1 MCLLLNN
8 YIIKTKEIIMLV
20 MEIIAVVFAYV
31 VIAKVLMSVIEKGGD
46 NE

>member
-1 MCLLLNN
+1 
-8 YIIKTKEIIMLV
+8 MLV
-20 MEIIAVVFAYV
+20 LEIIAGVFVYV